1 MFLVTWDHASQVI
14 SNSIFNNL
22 LGGGNLVAVHMP
34 LFFIISGYF
43 IDLEKIRGAKILPFV
58 KNKFEHLMIP
68 AIVWTSLYCLLT
80 MTMKGPLT
88 FLSFYWYLFSL
99 FLSFVVIVIFSKLIN
114 NNTWAILLS
123 TVVIMF
129 TPYIPTISNL
139 NFMFPFLWVGY
150 LLRVH
155 PPKQSSLWFAIS
167 LIITAGLFLI
177 WNWDYTVYL
186 SRFNTAIL
194 SVDML
199 IKCVVRFAMGVS
211 SSYVIMYLAQR
222 FEGICFINNFSKYGQ
237 YTLITY
243 LASLVLFGVMRKYL
257 PIGIDQP
264 VLLEFF
270 SLLLCVATYALCIL
284 LQKGISKKKYL
295 RLGFLG
301 ISK

>member
-1 MFLVTWDHASQVI
+1 
-14 SNSIFNNL
+14 
-22 LGGGNLVAVHMP
+22 
-34 LFFIISGYF
+34 
-43 IDLEKIRGAKILPFV
+43 
-58 KNKFEHLMIP
+58 
-68 AIVWTSLYCLLT
+68 
-80 MTMKGPLT
+80 
-88 FLSFYWYLFSL
+88 
-99 FLSFVVIVIFSKLIN
+99 
-114 NNTWAILLS
+114 
-123 TVVIMF
+123 
-129 TPYIPTISNL
+129 
-139 NFMFPFLWVGY
+139 MFPFLWVGY

-295 RLGFLG
+295 RLVFLG